1 MAKRYEKVRT
11 IGRGGFSTVY
21 LVKDK
26 KDGGEKCVLKEMDIV
41 QMSAA
46 EQEMAKQEVQVLRS
60 YNHPN
65 IIQYRDN
72 FLHKGKLNIVM
83 EHASGGDLYQ
93 RIRKQGSKP
102 LPEAQI
108 RRWTGEILSALKAV
122 HDRKMIHRDLKPQNV
137 FLMAD
142 NTVKIGDFGI
152 AKDLANTRAAHTQ
165 IGTPFYISPEIC
177 HNKSYDSKSD
187 MWSFGCLIHE
197 MCTLKPP
204 FMADDLK
211 AMMKRI
217 CYSAPAPIPGQYSK
231 ELRELVN
238 SLLNKN
244 PRERPDSEKVAR
256 VNWISEI
263 LSDIEVMNSP
273 AEVLDYP
280 PLSVA
285 SRFDAEASSVAESA
299 SVSGGSGNSGCPT
312 DRDDRRGQARV
323 VVREG
328 RGGRERGRSNGRE
341 DDEAA
346 AKIQAAFRDSMNWK
360 KERQKGKSGRQKPVK
375 QFRPNPLQIKEKR
388 RASLEEISEGYM
400 AELSEACQRQNPELQ
415 QQQQEHY
422 RQQLQ
427 QQQYEYRQENHVP
440 PLARGQA
447 RRGSAPPWAG
457 HYNQDTQDQYQVAMQ
472 HQAKYREAVERR
484 RNSVQDVSSHHQ
496 RPYVDQRKAK
506 SHSPAA
512 SQYSGAS
519 LSPNPYSDP
528 GATLAEDQGLR
539 LPRIHKSVSPPQF
552 ANYGDIAPRRG
563 VAAPR
568 ERMVAGGGKDGKVSY
583 APVPPWGGDARF
595 EDKPGIKAV
604 QVRKKNFASRR
615 ESV

>member
-1 MAKRYEKVRT
+1 
-11 IGRGGFSTVY
+11 
-21 LVKDK
+21 
-26 KDGGEKCVLKEMDIV
+26 
-41 QMSAA
+41 MS
-46 EQEMAKQEVQVLRS
+46 LNSRS
-60 YNHPN
+60 PN
-65 IIQYRDN
+65 N
-72 FLHKGKLNIVM
+72 
-83 EHASGGDLYQ
+83 
-93 RIRKQGSKP
+93 
-102 LPEAQI
+102 
-108 RRWTGEILSALKAV
+108 
-122 HDRKMIHRDLKPQNV
+122 
-137 FLMAD
+137 
-142 NTVKIGDFGI
+142 
-152 AKDLANTRAAHTQ
+152 RAAHTQ

-177 HNKSYDSKSD
+177 HNKSYDAKSD

-217 CYSAPAPIPGQYSK
+217 CYSAPSPIPGQYSK

-256 VNWISEI
+256 INWISEI

-273 AEVLDYP
+273 AEVMAYP

-299 SVSGGSGNSGCPT
+299 SVSGGSGNSS
-312 DRDDRRGQARV
+312 DRRGKMMGV
-323 VVREG
+323 G
-328 RGGRERGRSNGRE
+328 SNGRGEREGGRSKGRE
-341 DDEAA
+341 DEDAA
-346 AKIQAAFRDSMNWK
+346 EKIQAAFRDSMKWK
-360 KERQKGKSGRQKPVK
+360 KEKQRGKIGRPKPVK

-388 RASLEEISEGYM
+388 RASLEEINEGYM
-400 AELSEACQRQNPELQ
+400 AELSEACQRQNPQLQ

-427 QQQYEYRQENHVP
+427 HQQYEHQQENHVP
-440 PLARGQA
+440 PPARGQG

-457 HYNQDTQDQYQVAMQ
+457 HYNQDTQDQYQAASPGLV
-472 HQAKYREAVERR
+472 KYRQAVEKRR
-484 RNSVQDVSSHHQ
+484 HSVQEASPCQQH
-496 RPYVDQRKAK
+496 PLYADQRKAK

-528 GATLAEDQGLR
+528 GANLVEDQGLR
-539 LPRIHKSVSPPQF
+539 LPSIHKSVSPPQF

-568 ERMVAGGGKDGKVSY
+568 ERMVAAGGPGGKVSY

-604 QVRKKNFASRR
+604 QVRRNSKFASRR